1 MNSPIHKWVRT
12 TSHPAGRDGSVL
24 IIVLWI
30 ALGLVALALYFAQ
43 SMNLEL
49 RASDNRVSAQAAD
62 QAVDGAVRYVN
73 YLLTTQIANG
83 SNGFV
88 PDINGYVREAVSVG
102 DARFWLIGRDTN
114 TPTGPG

>member
-1 MNSPIHKWVRT
+1 MNFR
-12 TSHPAGRDGSVL
+12 SHHSSTIAAHPVHRKGSVL

-62 QAVDGAVRYVN
+62 QAIEGAVRYVN
-73 YLLTTQIANG
+73 SLLSTQISYG
-83 SNGFV
+83 SNGTV
-88 PDINGYVREAVSVG
+88 PDMNSYVREARPVG
-102 DARFWLIGRDTN
+102 AAHFWFIG
-114 TPTGPG
+114 